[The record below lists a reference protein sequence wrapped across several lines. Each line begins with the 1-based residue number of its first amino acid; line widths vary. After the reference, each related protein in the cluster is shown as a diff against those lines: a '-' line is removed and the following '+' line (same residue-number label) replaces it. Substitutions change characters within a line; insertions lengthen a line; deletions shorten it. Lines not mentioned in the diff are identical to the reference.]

1 MEEFSW
7 VVLESKDSYGSSTI
21 EVEGEDY
28 ESAKVEII
36 EHLEYVYRSKRFA
49 DLTLEIR
56 DRAKKV
62 TRSLVKVDHNTA
74 KDGIIEFLK
83 YVFKIKSEIE
93 EIEARKYADL
103 YEDRSWLGKYDL
115 EDLTQMEKVFLL
127 LKHNHEKG
135 WVKSQD
141 LKEEYELMYGER
153 IKLSSLSTYLAR
165 LYEKGTLERKGSR
178 AQREYR
184 MSAPSPAKKVSL

>member
-7 VVLESKDSYGSSTI
+7 VMLESKDTYGASKI

-28 ESAKVEII
+28 IDAREKIL

-56 DRAKKV
+56 DRTKKI
-62 TRSLVKVDHNTA
+62 TRSLEKVNHSAARDA
-74 KDGIIEFLK
+74 VIEFMK
-83 YVFKIKSEIE
+83 YVFKIESEIE
-93 EIEARKYADL
+93 EAVPKTL
-103 YEDRSWLGKYDL
+103 YEDRSWLANYDTD
-115 EDLTQMEKVFLL
+115 DLTQIEKTHLL

-141 LKEEYELMYGER
+141 IKEEYESMYGER
-153 IKLSSLSTYLAR
+153 IKLRSLSTYLAR
-165 LYEKGTLERKGSR
+165 LYEKGSLERKGSR
-178 AQREYR
+178 AQRMYR
-184 MSAPSPAKKVSL
+184 MGGVKVTQ

>member
-7 VVLESKDSYGSSTI
+7 VLLQSKDNYGSSTI

-28 ESAKVEII
+28 EDAKEKVL
-36 EHLEYVYRSKRFA
+36 EHLEYIYRSKRFA

-56 DRAKKV
+56 DRTQKI
-62 TRSLVKVDHNTA
+62 TRSLEKVNHQSA
-74 KDGIIEFLK
+74 RDGVIEFLK
-83 YVFKIKSEIE
+83 YVFKIEGEID
-93 EIEARKYADL
+93 EIGAIKQKDL
-103 YEDRSWLGKYDL
+103 FEDRSWLGKYDTG
-115 EDLTQMEKVFLL
+115 DLTQIEKAFLL

-135 WVKSQD
+135 WVKSQN
-141 LKEEYELMYGER
+141 LKEEYEIMYGER

-165 LYEKGTLERKGSR
+165 LYEKGSLERKGSR

-184 MSAPSPAKKVSL
+184 MSGVGAKAV

>member
-28 ESAKVEII
+28 ESAKAEII

-62 TRSLVKVDHNTA
+62 TRSLVKVDHA
-74 KDGIIEFLK
+74 SARDSIIEFLK
-83 YVFKIKSEIE
+83 YVFKVESEIE
-93 EIEARKYADL
+93 EIEASKYADL
-103 YEDRSWLGKYDL
+103 YEDRSWLGKYNLD
-115 EDLTQMEKVFLL
+115 DLTQIEKAFLL

-141 LKEEYELMYGER
+141 LKAEYEIMYGER

-165 LYEKGTLERKGSR
+165 LYEKGSLERKGSR
-178 AQREYR
+178 AQRVYR
-184 MSAPSPAKKVSL
+184 MSGVGAVKAAH

>member
-141 LKEEYELMYGER
+141 LKEEYEIMYGER

-165 LYEKGTLERKGSR
+165 LHEKGTLERKGSR
-178 AQREYR
+178 AQRVYR
-184 MSAPSPAKKVSL
+184 MSGVGAVKEAK

>member
-28 ESAKVEII
+28 LDAREKIL

-56 DRAKKV
+56 DRTKKI
-62 TRSLVKVDHNTA
+62 TRSLEKVNHDTA
-74 KDGIIEFLK
+74 RDGIIEFLK
-83 YVFKIKSEIE
+83 YVFKVESSIDEIE
-93 EIEARKYADL
+93 SISASTL
-103 YEDRSWLGKYDL
+103 YEDRSWPGKYDL
-115 EDLTQMEKVFLL
+115 DNLTQIEKTFLL

-135 WVKSQD
+135 WVKSQN
-141 LKEEYELMYGER
+141 LKEEYEIMYGER

-165 LYEKGTLERKGSR
+165 LYEKGSLERKGSR
-178 AQREYR
+178 AQRVYR
-184 MSAPSPAKKVSL
+184 MSGVVKASP

>member
-1 MEEFSW
+1 M
-7 VVLESKDSYGSSTI
+7 
-21 EVEGEDY
+21 
-28 ESAKVEII
+28 
-36 EHLEYVYRSKRFA
+36 
-49 DLTLEIR
+49 TLEIR

-184 MSAPSPAKKVSL
+184 MSAPSAAKKVSL